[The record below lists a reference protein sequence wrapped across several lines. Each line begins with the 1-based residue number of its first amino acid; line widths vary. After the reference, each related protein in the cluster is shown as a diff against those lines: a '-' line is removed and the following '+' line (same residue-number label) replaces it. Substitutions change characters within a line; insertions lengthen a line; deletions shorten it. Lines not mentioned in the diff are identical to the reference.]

1 MNLTASH
8 ALIAGRLEPQV
19 HIEFTNEVITSI
31 EVNSD
36 LAPTVN
42 GTLIPGFVDIHTHG
56 AGGHYFSALNPDQ
69 ISAVINTHMAHGTT
83 SMLASLVSEPIEN
96 LITQI
101 KALLPFI
108 NQSSVR
114 GIHLEGP
121 YLAHSHC
128 GAHDPALLRKPTID
142 ELKELIA
149 ASENTIRMV
158 TIAPELD
165 GAIPAIE
172 FLISQGI
179 TVALGHT
186 GADPLATRAAIKAGA
201 SIITHFNNG
210 MPKLDSGENISSVS
224 LDDPTVALELILD
237 GVHVNEE
244 SVRRI
249 LKAAPGRIIAVTD
262 AMSAAGA
269 GDGKYTIGKL
279 DVLVKDGIARLTS
292 KDSLAGSTLTMDRA
306 FLNLVNVFGLSI
318 ADASLA
324 ASTLPALRIGL
335 DNVGSI
341 EVGKRP
347 DFLEINGASEISLFS

>member
-318 ADASLA
+318 ADASFA

>member
-347 DFLEINGASEISLFS
+347 DFLEINGAGEISLFS

>member
-142 ELKELIA
+142 ELKELIT

-318 ADASLA
+318 ADASFA
-324 ASTLPALRIGL
+324 TSTLPASRIGL

-341 EVGKRP
+341 GVGKRP
-347 DFLEINGASEISLFS
+347 DFLEINGAGEISLFS